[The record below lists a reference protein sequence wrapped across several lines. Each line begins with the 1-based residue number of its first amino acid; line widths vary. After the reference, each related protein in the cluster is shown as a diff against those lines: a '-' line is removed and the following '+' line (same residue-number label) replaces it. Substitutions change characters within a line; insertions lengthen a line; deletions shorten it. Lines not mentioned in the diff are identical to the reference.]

1 MTDRLAPPRRSPA
14 AAGHGPN
21 PALTSDDPA
30 ALRTRRRFAR
40 RQWRRR
46 WVRWRYLL
54 TAVVLIGLIGGSGW
68 LVFASSYL
76 RLHTVTV
83 SGASLLSQGEV
94 RTTAAL
100 PQNEPLATLD
110 LDAAR
115 ARIAALAPI
124 RSVTLTREWPDT
136 VRVSVVERT
145 AVAVVSTS
153 GGLRGIDASGVLF
166 RTYRQAPPQLPR
178 IETAPGIGTAALS
191 EAAAVVAAMPVDLAA
206 LVDHVEVETVDQIT
220 VDLRSGH
227 TVKWGSADASAE
239 KAQVV
244 SALLANKELTS
255 PDQIIDVSAPGQPT
269 LAQRR

>member
-1 MTDRLAPPRRSPA
+1 MPDRLAPPRPVTEIED
-14 AAGHGPN
+14 HGPDRSLEG
-21 PALTSDDPA
+21 ADPEA
-30 ALRTRRRFAR
+30 QRTRRRFAR

-46 WVRWRYLL
+46 WVTWRYLL
-54 TAVVLIGLIGGSGW
+54 TAALLVGLVLGGGW
-68 LVFASSYL
+68 LVFASTYF

-83 SGASLLSQGEV
+83 SGASLLSGGEL
-94 RTTAAL
+94 RRTAAL
-100 PQNEPLATLD
+100 PQDQPLATLD

-166 RTYRQAPPQLPR
+166 RSYRQAPPQLPR
-178 IETAPGIGTAALS
+178 IDTAPGIGTAALS

-206 LVDHVEVETVDQIT
+206 RVDRVEVETVDQIT

-227 TVKWGSADASAE
+227 TIRWGSADASAD

-244 SALLANKELTS
+244 AALLASKELAS
-255 PDQIIDVSAPGQPT
+255 PDRVIDVSAPGQPT
-269 LAQRR
+269 LSERR